1 MWPFFVYICTCK
13 KTLKTM
19 NNLVIKRSQ
28 IVEAKLAGSLAVGNR
43 YFFQD
48 IPNLSRNNIIVYGI
62 EAFTETE
69 LAVAP
74 SGATTVGTSTGI
86 VVTLRD
92 NQKQEFM
99 YQVPYFTLIRANN
112 AGLIVMLKPRII
124 NLTDCYVNLTST
136 SGLSVNEV
144 ACFNLY
150 YDLI

>member
-1 MWPFFVYICTCK
+1 
-13 KTLKTM
+13 M

-62 EAFTETE
+62 EAFTETQ

-136 SGLSVNEV
+136 TGLTVNEV

>member
-1 MWPFFVYICTCK
+1 
-13 KTLKTM
+13 M

-43 YFFQD
+43 YYFQD

-62 EAFTETE
+62 EAFTESQ

-74 SGATTVGTSTGI
+74 SGSTVVGASTGI

-92 NQKQEFM
+92 NNKQEFM

-112 AGLIVMLKPRII
+112 AGLIVMMKPRII
-124 NLTDCYVNLTST
+124 NLTDCYVSLTSA
-136 SGLSVNEV
+136 SGLTANEV